1 MKILKSAPFLLF
13 SAVFAAG
20 LSLPAAAT
28 TPEKSKS
35 SAARLNATWN
45 ASPRAHRE
53 LAPFLT
59 TIFSPGQKPKATA
72 NLTKAPYSATTT
84 APGALAAAPCSDRK
98 PARESNFPAKTAA
111 ISPNRLNPVRISKT
125 TLPWKKTFSKPYTT
139 AAAILPLS
147 SWNGW
152 ISVSKRP

>member
-20 LSLPAAAT
+20 LSLPAAA
-28 TPEKSKS
+28 
-35 SAARLNATWN
+35 
-45 ASPRAHRE
+45 PRAHRE

-84 APGALAAAPCSDRK
+84 AHGALAAALG
-98 PARESNFPAKTAA
+98 AA
-111 ISPNRLNPVRISKT
+111 LCFTLQWLLRL
-125 TLPWKKTFSKPYTT
+125 L
-139 AAAILPLS
+139 
-147 SWNGW
+147 
-152 ISVSKRP
+152 